1 MVEETAHTFR
11 FRRDRDPV
19 DEERRQLLDSM
30 SHTRKA
36 LSAAY
41 NSFNCHSDPDLVES
55 CVHEINALQSRYT
68 YLARCLKELEH
79 RVAEGVS

>member
-1 MVEETAHTFR
+1 MEENSRVFR
-11 FRRDRDPV
+11 LRRERDV
-19 DEERRQLLDSM
+19 VAEERRELLDSM

-41 NSFNCHSDPDLVES
+41 NSFNSHSDPDLVES
-55 CVHEINALQSRYT
+55 CVHEINSLQSRYA

>member
-1 MVEETAHTFR
+1 MEENARGFR
-11 FRRDRDPV
+11 LRRERDSV
-19 DEERRQLLDSM
+19 AEERRQLLDSM

-41 NSFNCHSDPDLVES
+41 NSFNVHSDPDLVES